1 MGGRVEFTHWEA
13 IMPDVVKKVMYCNTI
28 VNNRAAEGAIVLA
41 ELKRVGVNLTAFSGF
56 PTRGG
61 KAQLDFV
68 TEDIAAV
75 RRVFKKNGWTLS
87 KPKKGFLIYGIDG
100 VGAAFHHIKKL
111 AARKIS
117 ITAADAVYAG
127 QGRFGMILWVK
138 PKDYRRAASVL
149 KAK

>member
-1 MGGRVEFTHWEA
+1 
-13 IMPDVVKKVMYCNTI
+13 MPDVVKKVTYCNT
-28 VNNRAAEGAIVLA
+28 VVANRAAAGARVLA
-41 ELKRVGVNLTAFSGF
+41 ELKRMGVNLTAFSGF

-75 RRVFKKNGWTLS
+75 RRVFKRNGWELS
-87 KPKKGFLIYGIDG
+87 KPKKGFLIYGGDG
-100 VGAAFHHIKKL
+100 VGAAFRHIKKL
-111 AARKIS
+111 GAEKIS

-127 QGRFGMILWVK
+127 ENRFGMILWVK
-138 PKDYRRAASVL
+138 PKDYRRAARIL

>member
-1 MGGRVEFTHWEA
+1 
-13 IMPDVVKKVMYCNTI
+13 MPDVVKKVTYCNTI
-28 VNNRAAEGAIVLA
+28 VSNRAAEGAKVLA
-41 ELKRVGVNLTAFSGF
+41 ELKRMGVSLTAFSGF
-56 PTRGG
+56 PTSGG

-75 RRVFKKNGWTLS
+75 RRVFKEKGWQLS
-87 KPKKGFLIYGIDG
+87 KPKKGFLIYGVDG
-100 VGAAFHHIKKL
+100 VGAAFRHIKKL
-111 AARKIS
+111 AKEKIS

-138 PKDYRRAASVL
+138 PQDYRRAARVL

>member
-1 MGGRVEFTHWEA
+1 
-13 IMPDVVKKVMYCNTI
+13 MPDVVKKVTYCNTI
-28 VNNRAAEGAIVLA
+28 VANRAAEGAKVLA

-56 PTRGG
+56 PRGGG

-75 RRVFKKNGWTLS
+75 RRVFKEKGWALS
-87 KPKKGFLIYGIDG
+87 KPKKGFLIYGVDG
-100 VGAAFHHIKKL
+100 VGAAFRHIKKL
-111 AARKIS
+111 AAEKIS

-138 PKDYRRAASVL
+138 PQDYRRAARVL